1 MNVKLLAWTPMPEL
15 VVAAAGKGCYSSG
28 TAADILEDITPE
40 QAAKFIRQIK
50 RSGHTSVLE
59 HASFTFGVDG
69 VSRSLLAQ
77 ITRHRIASFS
87 VQSQR
92 YVNMA
97 KPEFVMPE
105 AVKNNLAAKLM
116 FENCMEM
123 IRATYSDIHATLMS
137 EKLREKYA
145 QYAIG
150 DFNIE
155 FRNNGQFFYLQL
167 DAIMEQKKNED
178 EALYKQYKKDRSA
191 AEKYANE
198 NARCVLPNAAGTS
211 FSVTMNAR
219 ELLSFFAL
227 RCCNRAQDEIR
238 ELAGQMLVLC
248 QKVAPTIFENAGA
261 PCVSGSC
268 PEGVM
273 TCGHPKT
280 RQKGE

>member
-1 MNVKLLAWTPMPEL
+1 MPEL
-15 VVAAAGKGCYSSG
+15 VVAAAGKGCYSSSPS
-28 TAADILEDITPE
+28 ANILEAITSE

-50 RSGHTSVLE
+50 KSGHTSVLE
-59 HASFTFGVDG
+59 HASFTFGIEN

-97 KPEFVMPE
+97 NPEFVMPE
-105 AVKNNLAAKLM
+105 AVKNNLAAKRM
-116 FENCMEM
+116 FENCMDV
-123 IRATYSDIHATLMS
+123 ITSAYNDIHATLMS
-137 EKLREKYA
+137 ERLREKYA
-145 QYAIG
+145 QYALG
-150 DFNIE
+150 DLNIE
-155 FRNNGQFFYLQL
+155 FHNDNQYFYLRL

-178 EALYKQYKKDRSA
+178 EVLYKQYRKDRSA

-238 ELAGQMLVLC
+238 ELAEQMLVLC

-261 PCVSGSC
+261 PCVSGTC

-280 RQKGE
+280 ADQKEE

>member
-1 MNVKLLAWTPMPEL
+1 
-15 VVAAAGKGCYSSG
+15 
-28 TAADILEDITPE
+28 
-40 QAAKFIRQIK
+40 
-50 RSGHTSVLE
+50 
-59 HASFTFGVDG
+59 
-69 VSRSLLAQ
+69 
-77 ITRHRIASFS
+77 
-87 VQSQR
+87 
-92 YVNMA
+92 
-97 KPEFVMPE
+97 MPE

-116 FENCMEM
+116 FENCMET

-155 FRNNGQFFYLQL
+155 FRNNSQFFYLQL

-238 ELAGQMLVLC
+238 ELAEQMLVLC

>member
-28 TAADILEDITPE
+28 TAADILENITPE

-59 HASFTFGVDG
+59 HASFTFGIDG

-116 FENCMEM
+116 FENCMET

-167 DAIMEQKKNED
+167 DAIMEQKKNEN

-238 ELAGQMLVLC
+238 ELAEQ
-248 QKVAPTIFENAGA
+248 N
-261 PCVSGSC
+261 VSFM
-268 PEGVM
+268 PEG
-273 TCGHPKT
+273 CSDYL
-280 RQKGE
+280 

>member
-1 MNVKLLAWTPMPEL
+1 MLLFPARLP
-15 VVAAAGKGCYSSG
+15 
-28 TAADILEDITPE
+28 DILEDITPE

-59 HASFTFGVDG
+59 HASFTFGIDG

-97 KPEFVMPE
+97 KPEFVIPE

-116 FENCMEM
+116 FENCMET

-155 FRNNGQFFYLQL
+155 FRNSGQFFYLQL

-198 NARCVLPNAAGTS
+198 NARCMLPNAAGTS

-238 ELAGQMLVLC
+238 
-248 QKVAPTIFENAGA
+248 GA
-261 PCVSGSC
+261 RSKC
-268 PEGVM
+268 
-273 TCGHPKT
+273 
-280 RQKGE
+280 